1 MRSSY
6 ILEPRSSSLAP
17 NRSEGRTPFCISHRS
32 QQRPG
37 PPRRSGPAFGRFL
50 TPRPTMRPQMRLTA
64 NGNAWYYHIGSRSED
79 LAEGGGL
86 RIREFEWDEGNI
98 LHLTLGHGIE
108 PDEAE
113 EALAVAPSFA
123 APRKDTTPHSAARTP
138 AVCW

>member
-1 MRSSY
+1 
-6 ILEPRSSSLAP
+6 
-17 NRSEGRTPFCISHRS
+17 
-32 QQRPG
+32 
-37 PPRRSGPAFGRFL
+37 
-50 TPRPTMRPQMRLTA
+50 MRPQMRLTA
-64 NGNAWYYHIGSRSED
+64 NSNAWYYHIGSRSED

-123 APRKDTTPHSAARTP
+123 APRKDTTPHSGRTN
-138 AVCW
+138 AGRLLVIVFEKKTGGSLRVITGWDMNTAEKRFYRRSRRGSSND